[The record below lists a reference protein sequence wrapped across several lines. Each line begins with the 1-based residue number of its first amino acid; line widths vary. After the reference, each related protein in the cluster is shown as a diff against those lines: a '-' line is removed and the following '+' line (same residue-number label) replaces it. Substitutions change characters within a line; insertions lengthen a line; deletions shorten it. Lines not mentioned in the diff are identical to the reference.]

1 MFSLRGDDRTSIPM
15 TPTRSSHSALS
26 CADGIA
32 TSTGDFILLAGRILL
47 GWIYLSSGFPKLF
60 HIAQVAATYP
70 PRGLPEWLVWIAV
83 PAEFFGGLFL
93 IFGFAAR
100 YVAIVLIVFTIV
112 ASFSSHAYWE
122 IADAARR
129 RAQDTNFWKNMS
141 MIGGFLIYFVA
152 GPGRFSI
159 DRWLAK
165 R

>member
-1 MFSLRGDDRTSIPM
+1 M
-15 TPTRSSHSALS
+15 TPNRSSHPLLS
-26 CADGIA
+26 LADGA
-32 TSTGDFILLAGRILL
+32 AMSTADFILLAGRILL

-93 IFGFAAR
+93 MFGFAAR
-100 YVAIVLIVFTIV
+100 YVAIVMIVFTIV
-112 ASFSSHAYWE
+112 AAFSSHAYWDV
-122 IADAARR
+122 ADAATR
-129 RAQDTNFWKNMS
+129 RAQNTNFWKNMS
-141 MIGGFLIYFVA
+141 MTGGFLIYFIA
-152 GPGRFSI
+152 GPGHFSV